1 GRARRAAVSSF
12 GISGTNAHI
21 ILEDAPPVEAPQEAP
36 TVVLP
41 VVPWVVSG
49 HSVEALHAQIE
60 QLTDAAEDLPR
71 LDVGVSLVSRAALRH
86 RAVSLGAG
94 FEWDPDDPR
103 VDRLAVVF
111 P

>member
-1 GRARRAAVSSF
+1 VTQTRNWPETGRARRAAVSSF

-36 TVVLP
+36 TVELP

-60 QLTDAAEDLPR
+60 QLTSAAEDLPR
-71 LDVGVSLVSRAALRH
+71 LDVGVTLASRAALRH

-94 FEWDPDDPR
+94 FE
-103 VDRLAVVF
+103 
-111 P
+111 